1 MSHKSH
7 TAPLDDDICVH
18 IFAASG
24 AMVGVC
30 LTVVGILRIIVAQ
43 HRVDLIGQDML
54 ALNTVIYLATTLT
67 AYFGLRTR
75 KLQRNHRLE
84 RVADTLFLVG
94 LSITTLTTA
103 FIACAMSC
111 C

>member
-1 MSHKSH
+1 MSHKTH
-7 TAPLDDDICVH
+7 TAQLDDDICVH

-30 LTVVGILRIIVAQ
+30 LTVVGILHIIVNL

-54 ALNTVIYLATTLT
+54 ALNTVIYLATSLA

-84 RVADTLFLVG
+84 RIADLLFLLG
-94 LSITTLTTA
+94 LTLTTLTTA

-111 C
+111 S

>member
-1 MSHKSH
+1 MSNKTH
-7 TAPLDDDICVH
+7 TAHLDDDICVH

-30 LTVVGILRIIVAQ
+30 LTVVSVLRIIVGQ
-43 HRVDLIGQDML
+43 HRIDLIGQDML
-54 ALNTVIYLATTLT
+54 ALNTVIYLATSLT

-75 KLQRNHRLE
+75 KLQRNPRLE
-84 RVADTLFLVG
+84 RAADLLFLLG
-94 LSITTLTTA
+94 LILTTLTTT

-111 C
+111 S

>member
-1 MSHKSH
+1 MNIK
-7 TAPLDDDICVH
+7 TRAAQLDDDICVH

-30 LTVVGILRIIVAQ
+30 LTVVGILRIIVSL

-54 ALNTVIYLATTLT
+54 AVNTVIYLATTLT

-84 RVADTLFLVG
+84 RIADMLFLLG
-94 LSITTLTTA
+94 LTLTTLTTT

-111 C
+111 S

>member
-7 TAPLDDDICVH
+7 TAQLDDDICVH

-30 LTVVGILRIIVAQ
+30 LTVVGILRIIVGQ